1 MPIKREL
8 VEDDFRAPRMWHP
21 EEVWAPQLL
30 VRFLSTLRRQAG
42 ASAACL
48 WVPTVAGMRLYA
60 ADPGDLPLGEV
71 LPTPGGTIAEV
82 ADDGVLRLVPD
93 PSNSEGLHQIP
104 LMEDRI
110 RSAAVAL
117 LPVGNGPFPLP
128 GVVSLHLPLIPEDAT
143 QQLFEWARW
152 AHLVDSFLPADA
164 MHDTSAPAPA
174 QGNHSNHIA
183 GLQMVAGGL
192 ARRVNERLSTV
203 VAALEQARK
212 LLGGKDP
219 ALRFLHYIEE
229 GLDRTTELLA
239 KLLAYGGSEA
249 LIAETVSLAD
259 CAAEAVRRLE
269 PERPRQVRLT
279 AVIPT
284 GLSTIVAD
292 RVQVVATIMEVVRNA
307 LEAAPNGT
315 EVTLEIEQEEDGILI
330 TVNDE
335 GVGMTQEV
343 MEQATQPFFSS
354 KHPADHPGLGLS
366 TTQGCI
372 HRHGGRMSLSS
383 RVGAGTRVRMW
394 FPFQAHPPV
403 A

>member
-1 MPIKREL
+1 
-8 VEDDFRAPRMWHP
+8 
-21 EEVWAPQLL
+21 
-30 VRFLSTLRRQAG
+30 
-42 ASAACL
+42 
-48 WVPTVAGMRLYA
+48 MRLYA

-71 LPTPGGTIAEV
+71 LPTPGGTITEA

-117 LPVGNGPFPLP
+117 LPVGNGSPPLP

-143 QQLFEWARW
+143 QRLFEWARW
-152 AHLVDSFLPADA
+152 SHLVDAFLPADA
-164 MHDTSAPAPA
+164 SGDTSASAPA
-174 QGNHSNHIA
+174 QSIHSNHLG
-183 GLQMVAGGL
+183 GLKMVAGGL

-203 VAALEQARK
+203 VAALEQTRK
-212 LLGGKDP
+212 LLGNEDP
-219 ALRFLHYIEE
+219 ALRFLRYVEE

-239 KLLAYGGSEA
+239 KLLAYGSNEA

-259 CAAEAVRRLE
+259 CSAEAVRRLE
-269 PERPRQVRLT
+269 PERPPQVRLT

-292 RVQVVATIMEVVRNA
+292 RVQVIAAIMEVVRNA
-307 LEAAPNGT
+307 LEATPNGT
-315 EVTLEIEQEEDGILI
+315 EVTLELEQEEDGILI
-330 TVNDE
+330 MVNDE

-343 MEQATQPFFSS
+343 LERATQPFFSS
-354 KHPADHPGLGLS
+354 KHPEDHLGLGLS

-372 HRHGGRMSLSS
+372 HRYGGHMSLSS
-383 RVGAGTRVRMW
+383 RVGAGTRVKMW